1 MSKIRNYKI
10 AMNGEPLNKSS
21 VMSSYRKKSNLSKI
35 MAAEATGLETR
46 KYTAM
51 LDLPLDET
59 ISQEHKL
66 KSRKASH
73 SMIHKK
79 VSEPLNSVKLAPLE
93 ASAHS

>member
-10 AMNGEPLNKSS
+10 ALNGESLNKSS
-21 VMSSYRKKSNLSKI
+21 VMSTYRKKSGLSKI
-35 MAAEATGLETR
+35 MAAETTGLEPR
-46 KYTAM
+46 RGTAA

-59 ISQEHKL
+59 ISQEHTL

-73 SMIHKK
+73 SMFHKK

-93 ASAHS
+93 ASVHS